1 MKYHINYN
9 VLIIILLIIAIIY
22 FLSFYK
28 QAPVIKE
35 FYKGQVDYL
44 QPNPFVDANKK
55 DLQIYLNN
63 SRKKG
68 IKTIRNAFEAN
79 NYPCSPGY
87 YTQSTDFW
95 GQTIPPYQRST
106 C

>member
-9 VLIIILLIIAIIY
+9 VLILILLIIAIIY

-35 FYKGQVDYL
+35 FYKSQVNYL
-44 QPNPFVDANKK
+44 QPNPFIDANKK
-55 DLQIYLNN
+55 DLQIFLNN
-63 SRKKG
+63 SRRKG
-68 IKTIRNAFEAN
+68 IETIRNAFESN
-79 NYPCSPGY
+79 NFPCSSGY
-87 YTQSTDFW
+87 ITQSTDFW
-95 GQTIPPYQRST
+95 GQPIPPYQRNT